1 MDYRRALESAIAAA
15 RDAGAL
21 LRADFHRAGGPRH
34 HGPNKAEADTD
45 AEHRIWT
52 HLEPLGFP
60 GVGEETAGL
69 RGTDA
74 RHVWVVDP
82 NDGTSAYIRGHRGSA
97 VSIALVR
104 DGVPVLGVVFAFA
117 YPDDDGDLIAWA
129 EDTGS
134 ITRNGQPVAPALAE
148 RALAPDEVVLV
159 SQDADRLAGLNATLC
174 APARFR
180 AIPSIAYRLALA
192 AVGEGAAG
200 VSSNGP
206 NEIDYAAGVA
216 LVRASGGIVIDERG
230 REVRCAPGSGGA
242 TVCLG
247 GAPAAVKALA
257 SRDWQSVRR
266 ATKDPVELARLEPGQ
281 AISDAGLLRRAQ
293 GCLLG
298 QLAGDSLGSLVE
310 FKDPGQIARQYP
322 TGVRALA
329 DGGVWGTLAGQP
341 TDDSELALAL
351 ARSLVTRGGF
361 DAAHV
366 QAAYLAWGRS
376 APFDMGNTTRA
387 ALDAARVGLPIPA
400 ESQAN
405 GALMRVSPLG
415 ILGAGRSAEAIAWAR
430 ADAALTHAHPVCQ
443 AASAAFVAAVSAAIS
458 SGDRGA
464 CHAAAVT
471 AAGACAPI
479 TEALE
484 RARTAAPEDFMRHQG
499 WVLTAFQSAFFELHH
514 APSLEEGLV
523 RTVGRGGDTDTNG
536 AIAGALLGA
545 FHGRN
550 ALPTQW
556 ITAILTCR
564 PGLPEGATFVGR
576 PRPACYR
583 PVDALELAERLL
595 LLGASRG
602 GKEGE

>member
-1 MDYRRALESAIAAA
+1 MDYRRALEVAIAAA
-15 RDAGAL
+15 RDAGDL
-21 LRADFHRAGGPRH
+21 LRADFHRPGGPRH
-34 HGPNKAEADTD
+34 SSPHKAHADTE
-45 AEHRIWT
+45 AEHRIWA
-52 HLEPLGFP
+52 HLEPLGMP

-69 RGTDA
+69 RGADTG
-74 RHVWVVDP
+74 HVWVVDP
-82 NDGTSAYIRGHRGSA
+82 NDGTAAYIRGHRGSA

-104 DGVPVLGVVFAFA
+104 DGVPVVGVVFAFA

-129 EDTGS
+129 EGAGP
-134 ITRNGQPVAPALAE
+134 ITRNGEPVAPALTD
-148 RALAPDEVVLV
+148 RALGPAEVVLV

-180 AIPSIAYRLALA
+180 AMPSIAYRLALA

-200 VSSNGP
+200 VSSHGP

-216 LVRASGGIVIDERG
+216 LVRASGGIVIDG
-230 REVRCAPGSGGA
+230 SGHEVRCAPGSGGA
-242 TVCLG
+242 GVCLG

-257 SRDWQSVRR
+257 SRDWQAVRR
-266 ATKDPVELARLEPGQ
+266 AAKEPIELARLEPGH
-281 AISDAGLLRRAQ
+281 AIADAALLRRAQ

-310 FKDPGQIARQYP
+310 FMGPSEIARQYP
-322 TGVRALA
+322 QGVRALA

-351 ARSLVTRGGF
+351 ARSLVARGGF
-361 DAAHV
+361 DPAHV

-376 APFDMGNTTRA
+376 GPFDIGTTTRA
-387 ALDAARVGLPIPA
+387 ALDAAAKGRPIPA

-415 ILGAGRSAEAIAWAR
+415 ILGAGRPTDAVAWAR
-430 ADAALTHAHPVCQ
+430 SDAALTHAHPVCQ
-443 AASAAFVAAVSAAIS
+443 AASAAFVAAIATAIA
-458 SGDRGA
+458 GCDRSA
-464 CHAAAVT
+464 CHAAAVA
-471 AAGACAPI
+471 AAGECGSI
-479 TEALE
+479 QDALE
-484 RARTAAPEDFMRHQG
+484 RARTAAPEDFMHHQG
-499 WVLTAFQSAFFELHH
+499 WVLTALQNAFFELHH

-550 ALPTQW
+550 ALPAQW
-556 ITAILTCR
+556 TTAILSCR
-564 PGLPEGATFVGR
+564 PGLPTDGAFVGR

-595 LLGASRG
+595 LTGQAR
-602 GKEGE
+602 